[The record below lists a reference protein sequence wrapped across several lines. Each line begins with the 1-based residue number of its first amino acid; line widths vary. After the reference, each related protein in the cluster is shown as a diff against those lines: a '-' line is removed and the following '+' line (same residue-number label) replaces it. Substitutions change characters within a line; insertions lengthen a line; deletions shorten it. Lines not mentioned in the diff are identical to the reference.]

1 MYLNSTRL
9 LKISETTGQ
18 VLLEDTSLILND
30 FFIDSPS
37 NSIITY
43 AARDVVNNK
52 GANGIIKFSL
62 NLQIDTFL
70 PLLFRPHLLEK
81 KNKVL
86 YSACYQAELLEPTG
100 RMLYLQLDSNFAL
113 VDAFY
118 HTYEAPLETGMAK
131 KIIVDNNNDLII
143 FNDVSAKYY
152 DSLIRIHCAS
162 SIFIQKI
169 CFNCAEDIKGRVFL
183 ESTANCTYD
192 NLEPV
197 VENNLVHLMPED
209 IYTTTDSLGFYSFVK
224 SSGIATVDYVYKLPF
239 TAVCNTSQYT
249 VNLANGP
256 IDSLDFG
263 LQVEMPWIDLKC
275 NIISGPARPGFQQY
289 TVLDAENIGNQQ
301 VLNSK
306 LKLKIDSLFSFVCS
320 TITPDSISGNM
331 LYWDF
336 DTLTPGEIRSIII
349 ITQVNAGTGYQYKHL
364 AEIYAIGDT
373 ILANNRDTV
382 SSTAFVFEF
391 VVGSFDPNYK
401 SANPT
406 GVGPQHFIENNIPI
420 NYYVEFQNT
429 GTDTAFNIK
438 IFDDLDNDLDINT
451 LVVKKASH
459 PMHYKIVNRQLQFYF
474 DHILLVDSNK
484 DYQKSIGFLTYS
496 IMPRKCV
503 DGTVINNKADIY
515 FDFNEPVATNT
526 TFHTIGRPGCLF
538 DNENLNDFNF
548 FPNPVSDQSM
558 MITVNMATDEKYD
571 IILSDIAGKEIYKL
585 SSRQDKKGKYQH
597 PINFSKMVNAGIY
610 FLTLK
615 TASNNISKKVIF
627 GN

>member
-1 MYLNSTRL
+1 VDDLQGKVFFDTQNDCLYDS
-9 LKISETTGQ
+9 SET
-18 VLLEDTSLILND
+18 
-30 FFIDSPS
+30 
-37 NSIITY
+37 
-43 AARDVVNNK
+43 
-52 GANGIIKFSL
+52 
-62 NLQIDTFL
+62 
-70 PLLFRPHLLEK
+70 
-81 KNKVL
+81 
-86 YSACYQAELLEPTG
+86 
-100 RMLYLQLDSNFAL
+100 
-113 VDAFY
+113 
-118 HTYEAPLETGMAK
+118 
-131 KIIVDNNNDLII
+131 
-143 FNDVSAKYY
+143 
-152 DSLIRIHCAS
+152 
-162 SIFIQKI
+162 
-169 CFNCAEDIKGRVFL
+169 
-183 ESTANCTYD
+183 
-192 NLEPV
+192 V
-197 VENNLVHLMPED
+197 VENNYIHLLPED
-209 IYTTTDSLGFYSFVK
+209 IYTKTDKEGKYSFAK
-224 SSGIATVDYVYKLPF
+224 SSGIATVEYVSKFGNAYL
-239 TAVCNTSQYT
+239 CNANNTYT
-249 VNLANGP
+249 VNIANGINDTLHFGLLP
-256 IDSLDFG
+256 KGPYKDLTCSLISGVARPWFKQFSIFDAENLSTQKVYNSKCIITLDSLFTYFEALPIPDSVAGNQLYWDIDSL
-263 LQVEMPWIDLKC
+263 
-275 NIISGPARPGFQQY
+275 N
-289 TVLDAENIGNQQ
+289 
-301 VLNSK
+301 
-306 LKLKIDSLFSFVCS
+306 
-320 TITPDSISGNM
+320 
-331 LYWDF
+331 
-336 DTLTPGEIRSIII
+336 PGEIKEIILLNYV
-349 ITQVNAGTGYQYKHL
+349 QAPLNYHYKHT
-364 AEIYAIGDT
+364 AMVQTMGDNY
-373 ILANNRDTV
+373 LANNTDTA
-382 SSTAFVFEF
+382 TGLIIGA
-391 VVGSFDPNYK
+391 FDPNYK
-401 SANPT
+401 SANPE
-406 GVGPQHFIENNIPI
+406 GIGPQHFIENNTPI